1 MSIHKRGNLCIRAS
15 VHIYGRV
22 YAHSESPKRWTTAQ
36 HKCNQHW
43 QAHSFG
49 PVLFEARQTPE
60 SIGPNH
66 KQHAQ
71 QTTPEQTQI

>member
-1 MSIHKRGNLCIRAS
+1 MGVSMRIQNHQNAEPQR
-15 VHIYGRV
+15 
-22 YAHSESPKRWTTAQ
+22 
-36 HKCNQHW
+36 KCNQHW

>member
-1 MSIHKRGNLCIRAS
+1 MSLCMVMGVHVCALIRIRR
-15 VHIYGRV
+15 HT
-22 YAHSESPKRWTTAQ
+22 WTSAR
-36 HKCNQHW
+36 HKCNPYW

-49 PVLFEARQTPE
+49 PVLFEAHQTPE
-60 SIGPNH
+60 SIGPHH